1 MNYTE
6 LWLLITAIVFTFVGM
21 SFKRS
26 SGDIVKDVIEATV
39 DRLIEDEYIK
49 TRLDNEGNIQLMKY
63 HEEYAE

>member
-26 SGDIVKDVIEATV
+26 SGYIVKDVIEATV

-49 TRLDNEGNIQLMKY
+49 TRLDDEGNIQLMKY